1 MHSNW
6 PLRYEKE
13 SSIANNNNDC
23 NRVGRDNEEGSR
35 DARMHQADWQYQCA
49 HRPIEALSHC
59 PPPYH
64 IAPPIPR
71 AIRVGAATDA
81 ITRRQYA
88 QAPHLMTPHSPS
100 CGSACPPYWLL
111 EMFRLGGFQPPN
123 TDAPESPRVL
133 PYILKVSKD
142 ILIIRISGNQ
152 FVSQTRHRRT
162 LKISRPI
169 FGPGPHKIIRP
180 SGEHFGACTR
190 PRDSN

>member
-1 MHSNW
+1 M
-6 PLRYEKE
+6 
-13 SSIANNNNDC
+13 IAIGLEEIM
-23 NRVGRDNEEGSR
+23 RKGRGMPECIRLIGNIN
-35 DARMHQADWQYQCA
+35 ART
-49 HRPIEALSHC
+49 ALSRPYRIA

-88 QAPHLMTPHSPS
+88 QAPHLMTPPFT
-100 CGSACPPYWLL
+100 CLWWRPYWLL

-162 LKISRPI
+162 RKISRPI